1 MTEQSIK
8 PFGTEN
14 WRAANTHKAGGGVK
28 GVQDSQE
35 GVTHALSVLRLLLP
49 GAAPDF

>member
-1 MTEQSIK
+1 MTEQSIQ
-8 PFGTEN
+8 PFGIEN
-14 WRAANTHKAGGGVK
+14 WRAANAHKGGGSVK
-28 GVQDSQE
+28 GVQGSQE